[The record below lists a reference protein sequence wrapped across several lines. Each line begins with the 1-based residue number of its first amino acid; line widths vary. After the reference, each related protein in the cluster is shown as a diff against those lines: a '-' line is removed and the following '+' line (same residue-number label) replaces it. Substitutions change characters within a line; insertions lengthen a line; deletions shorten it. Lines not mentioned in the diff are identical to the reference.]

1 MAKSEMPA
9 HIRSTVLRFFAL
21 NIIDIVLLAK
31 ISVLEYLNTTAS
43 MREYQQKHIVR
54 TLLYSRVT
62 MVALFLL
69 IVLLLRSIME
79 LNDKRL
85 EANIQRD
92 ETKNERMDLEVK
104 VEKIRKQNEFINTE
118 RGFEEY
124 VRTTYPVVKDGEGVI
139 VIYDDESEAV
149 SEVREK
155 MTAWEKISVYWNSL
169 FGSDQ

>member
-1 MAKSEMPA
+1 
-9 HIRSTVLRFFAL
+9 
-21 NIIDIVLLAK
+21 
-31 ISVLEYLNTTAS
+31 
-43 MREYQQKHIVR
+43 
-54 TLLYSRVT
+54 

>member
-1 MAKSEMPA
+1 
-9 HIRSTVLRFFAL
+9 
-21 NIIDIVLLAK
+21 
-31 ISVLEYLNTTAS
+31 